1 MTPDEHLY
9 YTSHSVESDPG
20 EMGEL
25 LASLPKDPTQIV
37 DAVSG
42 LVLDRAFVGPLKIIC
57 PPETADDA
65 QSRPVPAMLT
75 RILSR
80 DPAPLAT
87 ARPPEKRFIGAC
99 RHYALLACSALR
111 HHGVPARVRVG
122 FAGYFEAGFYDDHWV
137 TEYWDDGR
145 WRLMDAELTRGVRR
159 HFGITFDSCDV
170 PRDRFV
176 TAGSAWLGV
185 RSGRIDPATCGVA
198 SVGITGAWFVAGS
211 VVRDLAA
218 LNKREMLPWD
228 YWGIARELRP
238 GVPVSAAT
246 ATRLDA
252 VATLTANQEPHW
264 KTLREIYE
272 PDDAL
277 RVPAVVLSF
286 PGGAP
291 IEVAVPI

>member
-1 MTPDEHLY
+1 
-9 YTSHSVESDPG
+9 
-20 EMGEL
+20 
-25 LASLPKDPTQIV
+25 
-37 DAVSG
+37 
-42 LVLDRAFVGPLKIIC
+42 
-57 PPETADDA
+57 
-65 QSRPVPAMLT
+65 MLT

-122 FAGYFEAGFYDDHWV
+122 FAGYFEAGFHDDHWV

-145 WRLMDAELTRGVRR
+145 WRLMDAELTPGVRR
-159 HFGITFDSCDV
+159 HFGITFDPCDL

-264 KTLREIYE
+264 KAVREIYE

>member
-1 MTPDEHLY
+1 MTPDEHRY

-42 LVLDRAFVGPLKIIC
+42 LVLDRAFVAPLRVVC
-57 PPETADDA
+57 PPETGDDA
-65 QSRPVPAMLT
+65 QSRPIPAMLT

-80 DPAPLAT
+80 DPAPLAI

-122 FAGYFEAGFYDDHWV
+122 FANYFESGFYDDHWV

-145 WRLMDAELTRGVRR
+145 WRLMDAELTPGVRR

-176 TAGSAWLGV
+176 TAGPAWLGV
-185 RSGRIDPATCGVA
+185 RLGRIDPATCGVA

-238 GVPVSAAT
+238 GVPVSEAT
-246 ATRLDA
+246 ATRLDDISA
-252 VATLTANQEPHW
+252 LTTSLEPHW
-264 KTLREIYE
+264 QSLRDTYE
-272 PDDAL
+272 RDAAL
-277 RVPAVVLSF
+277 RVPSVVLSF

-291 IEVAVPI
+291 IEVAVPT

>member
-1 MTPDEHLY
+1 
-9 YTSHSVESDPG
+9 
-20 EMGEL
+20 
-25 LASLPKDPTQIV
+25 
-37 DAVSG
+37 
-42 LVLDRAFVGPLKIIC
+42 
-57 PPETADDA
+57 
-65 QSRPVPAMLT
+65 
-75 RILSR
+75 
-80 DPAPLAT
+80 
-87 ARPPEKRFIGAC
+87 
-99 RHYALLACSALR
+99 
-111 HHGVPARVRVG
+111 
-122 FAGYFEAGFYDDHWV
+122 
-137 TEYWDDGR
+137 
-145 WRLMDAELTRGVRR
+145 
-159 HFGITFDSCDV
+159 
-170 PRDRFV
+170 
-176 TAGSAWLGV
+176 V
-185 RSGRIDPATCGVA
+185 RSGRIDPASCGVA
-198 SVGITGAWFVAGS
+198 SIGITGAWFVAGS

-264 KTLREIYE
+264 KALREIYE

>member
-9 YTSHSVESDPG
+9 YTSHSLESDPG
-20 EMGEL
+20 EMREL

-42 LVLDRAFVGPLKIIC
+42 LVLDRAFVAPLRVVC
-57 PPETADDA
+57 PPAAAADA
-65 QSRPVPAMLT
+65 QSRPLPEMLT

-87 ARPPEKRFIGAC
+87 ARPPEKRFVGAC

-145 WRLMDAELTRGVRR
+145 WRLMDAELTPAVRR
-159 HFGITFDSCDV
+159 HFGVTFDSCDV
-170 PRDRFV
+170 PRDRFL

-211 VVRDLAA
+211 VARDLAA
-218 LNKREMLPWD
+218 LTSEKCSRGTIGES
-228 YWGIARELRP
+228 R
-238 GVPVSAAT
+238 
-246 ATRLDA
+246 
-252 VATLTANQEPHW
+252 AN
-264 KTLREIYE
+264 
-272 PDDAL
+272 
-277 RVPAVVLSF
+277 
-286 PGGAP
+286 
-291 IEVAVPI
+291 